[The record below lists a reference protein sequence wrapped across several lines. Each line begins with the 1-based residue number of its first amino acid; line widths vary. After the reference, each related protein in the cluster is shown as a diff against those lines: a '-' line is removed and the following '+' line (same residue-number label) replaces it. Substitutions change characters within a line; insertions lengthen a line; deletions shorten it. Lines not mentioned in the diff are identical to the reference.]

1 MKVIGNSSRQET
13 NKVHHERTLTM
24 QKPKKTAQRRQP
36 PGQQHWRECDNCGY
50 QDLENSESGPIM
62 DKECLKCRKRNH
74 FIVKCKSKGVK
85 AAGLDDGESSEMYQ
99 KDVAAVKQL
108 VTPIYN
114 NESGWL
120 VDSWQQNHSTWQHT
134 PRCIAVALRPRLIE
148 AIDDLAAQGVIAL
161 VATPTKW
168 ISSIVAASKKNVLNP
183 RIWIARY
190 KERIISFRQLKILRQ
205 PPWNQGLHNNGCK
218 KWVLAQNLHEES
230 SYLTTFQIPFGCY
243 CWRSMPFGIW
253 SAPKV
258 FQQKIY
264 ELNDG

>member
-1 MKVIGNSSRQET
+1 M
-13 NKVHHERTLTM
+13 
-24 QKPKKTAQRRQP
+24 
-36 PGQQHWRECDNCGY
+36 
-50 QDLENSESGPIM
+50 
-62 DKECLKCRKRNH
+62 
-74 FIVKCKSKGVK
+74 
-85 AAGLDDGESSEMYQ
+85 
-99 KDVAAVKQL
+99 KQL

-120 VDSWQQNHSTWQHT
+120 VDSWQQNHPTWQHT
-134 PRCIAVALRPRLIE
+134 LRCIAVALRPWLIE

-183 RIWIARY
+183 RFWIARY

-218 KWVLAQNLHEES
+218 KWVLAQNLDEES

-253 SAPKV
+253 WAPKV
-258 FQQKIY
+258 FKQKIY